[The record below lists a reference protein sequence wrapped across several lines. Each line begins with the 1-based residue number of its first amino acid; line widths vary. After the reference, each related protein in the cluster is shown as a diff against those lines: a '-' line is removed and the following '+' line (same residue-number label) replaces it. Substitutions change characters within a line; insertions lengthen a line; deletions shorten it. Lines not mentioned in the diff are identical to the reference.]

1 LEKRLVAGK
10 TIKKYDIPKTPYQR
24 VLESP
29 YISASA
35 KRSLQD
41 MFETLNPFTLRRI
54 MESKLKAIYSLR
66 HPKQYEKLILPFGN
80 IL

>member
-1 LEKRLVAGK
+1 
-10 TIKKYDIPKTPYQR
+10 
-24 VLESP
+24 
-29 YISASA
+29 
-35 KRSLQD
+35 